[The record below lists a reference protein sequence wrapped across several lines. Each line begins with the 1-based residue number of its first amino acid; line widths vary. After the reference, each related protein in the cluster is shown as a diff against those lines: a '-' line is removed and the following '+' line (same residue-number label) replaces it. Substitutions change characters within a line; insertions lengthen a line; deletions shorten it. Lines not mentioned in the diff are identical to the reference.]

1 MKFVHYKQGAEI
13 CLGIKT
19 ETGIIDVKNLGIEH
33 NVELATTIDE
43 LFKMD
48 KSKISHLQNLITN
61 DIPRID
67 EEKIVYAPCVTHPE
81 KILCVGLNY
90 ADHAAESNMELP
102 TSPVL
107 FSKFNNALAA
117 HNQVI
122 SLPKDAKK
130 VDYEAELV
138 IVIGKEV
145 KAISKEEAP
154 SAIFGY
160 TIGNDVSARDLQ
172 FLTGQWLVGKTCDGF
187 APIGPYLI
195 TSDELDP
202 SNLAISCK
210 VNGEIRQVSNT
221 NQLIFDCA
229 TIVSYASQYM
239 TLKPGDL
246 IFTGTPAGVMLG
258 YPEGKQQWLKS
269 GDEVAVTIEKIG
281 TLFNIFS

>member
-1 MKFVHYKQGAEI
+1 MKFVHFKKGAEI
-13 CLGIKT
+13 CLGIRT
-19 ETGIIDVKNLGIEH
+19 ETGIIDMKELG
-33 NVELATTIDE
+33 VERDVVLPTTMED
-43 LFKMD
+43 LFKAD
-48 KSKISHLQNLITN
+48 ESILQQLQKLLINYTS
-61 DIPRID
+61 RI
-67 EEKIVYAPCVTHPE
+67 EEEQAVYAPCITHPE

-117 HNQVI
+117 HHQVI
-122 SLPKDAKK
+122 PLPKDAKK

-187 APIGPYLI
+187 APIGPYVV
-195 TSDELDP
+195 TADEIDP
-202 SNLAISCK
+202 NNLAISCT

-258 YPEGKQQWLKS
+258 YPKDKQQWLKA
-269 GDEVAVTIEKIG
+269 GDEVTVTIENIG
-281 TLFNIFS
+281 TLVNIFS